1 MDYARS
7 RLILGMITVGS
18 VVVLSTLILLTGC
31 FGISIERFGQA
42 EYGQIWLIPL
52 ALATFFVMLVPF
64 DFLGGFLLP
73 RRFERSQQTFGNWLK
88 RYVSGVF
95 QQWCVYSVIAS
106 LLTALAATY
115 GIAVAVVFAGLAMLG
130 MVVIRDLW
138 ISRTNSY
145 DSNNSDTL
153 RDAIGL
159 AEGWGIP
166 VNRIRVAEHGDSG
179 FTGGIVG
186 FGKGST
192 IVLPK
197 RWLGFDAEHLAT
209 AIARRALAIQGGSY
223 TTGIVAA
230 LGFNLVGFAL
240 SLYAGYGAVGSLVW
254 LLTSM
259 CWFTIWSF
267 IGLLVLPTISRN
279 ASLKIDRQL
288 AAQGV
293 SQQLIVASANE
304 LDQLQD
310 GEPSRA
316 AIIEAV
322 FHPIPSVEK
331 RFAQERISPF
341 AAWHM
346 ARTTLFLSWGC
357 LGMLNRAVHCNIGRP
372 ELWKM
377 LPSD

>member
-7 RLILGMITVGS
+7 RLILGMVTVGS
-18 VVVLSTLILLTGC
+18 VVVLSILILTTGC
-31 FGISIERFGQA
+31 FGISIERFGHA
-42 EYGQIWLIPL
+42 ADGQIWLIPL
-52 ALATFFVMLVPF
+52 ALATFFLMLVPF

-73 RRFERSQQTFGNWLK
+73 RRFQRSQQTFGNWLK

-115 GIAVAVVFAGLAMLG
+115 GIAIAVVFAGLSMLG

-138 ISRTNSY
+138 ISSTNAY

-153 RDAIGL
+153 RDAISL

-166 VNRIRVAEHGDSG
+166 VNRLSVAEHRDPG

-186 FGKGST
+186 FGKWST

-223 TTGIVAA
+223 TTGIVAS

-316 AIIEAV
+316 AIIEAI

-331 RFAQERISPF
+331 RFSQERVSPF